1 MSPTAT
7 VPVILCRADEYHSAG
22 EVFGEIVTDAVSV
35 HEGLIGVLSANAGMA
50 GSDSVGGKWA
60 ASYDEAA
67 GLAMSTSARLTTASG
82 QTRDLISVGLHNLQ
96 AGESAANFNSVPPPA
111 APQMPPVPCLVE
123 TPASAAGDGIPEP
136 FGWSII
142 KDLVGAA
149 WPNGHQDEL
158 HTAEAAWNTA
168 ASDFRTLAMGIP
180 EAVGF
185 LSNQQSDEIPAAIDA
200 CTQRQN
206 DLHSL
211 ADACQSLGQA
221 CDEYAHH
228 LDEAH
233 HQILDELKEFA
244 AEAIVGELAFAA
256 LAPFTAGISE
266 WVGNTALGARV
277 AMKARRVAAII
288 ASLATKAAEITSRA
302 VKPLVESL
310 KPLLE
315 RISTWVD
322 AARTKLTEFLG
333 RSNPKSGLSQKTID
347 DILGTPKGARPDPS
361 SYLSP
366 EYIEQHLALFD
377 KDGATRFM
385 VESNLNRYGIG
396 QADGTSFV
404 MPRGEADALLAT
416 TKGDPAA
423 LEKALGLPDGF
434 LESNKLVRVD
444 IPHPDTHGLRIPSGN
459 EAGANSQWV
468 PGGKLP
474 DGANEAI
481 IDVKGMN
488 VGTDYQVT
496 DLPKGGA
503 K

>member
-22 EVFGEIVTDAVSV
+22 EVFGGIVTEAVSV

-96 AGESAANFNSVPPPA
+96 TGESAANFNSVPPPA
-111 APQMPPVPCLVE
+111 APQMLPVPCLVE

-168 ASDFRTLAMGIP
+168 ASDFRTLAIGVP

-206 DLHSL
+206 DLNSL

-221 CDEYAHH
+221 CGEYAHH

-244 AEAIVGELAFAA
+244 AEAVVGELAFAA

-288 ASLATKAAEITSRA
+288 ANLATKAAEIVSRT
-302 VKPLVESL
+302 VKPLSNAL

-322 AARTKLTEFLG
+322 AARTKL
-333 RSNPKSGLSQKTID
+333 
-347 DILGTPKGARPDPS
+347 
-361 SYLSP
+361 
-366 EYIEQHLALFD
+366 
-377 KDGATRFM
+377 AT
-385 VESNLNRYGIG
+385 IG
-396 QADGTSFV
+396 QGTGKVLPATLTQADEDAIAAYTNPYTGLYEELNSALRAGSVDATQKAQIKAV
-404 MPRGEADALLAT
+404 EEALA
-416 TKGDPAA
+416 
-423 LEKALGLPDGF
+423 
-434 LESNKLVRVD
+434 
-444 IPHPDTHGLRIPSGN
+444 
-459 EAGANSQWV
+459 
-468 PGGKLP
+468 KLP
-474 DGANEAI
+474 DHNG
-481 IDVKGMN
+481 VVFRG
-488 VGTDYQVT
+488 T
-496 DLPKGGA
+496 DLPPNVLAKYEKGTVVTEDAFTSTSASADEAFPGDTQFTILS
-503 K
+503 KYGKDVSLHSDVPSEQEVLFPPGTQFDVVSKVFDSKSGTTFIRLIQR